1 MKFVLRHQL
10 RHMLT
15 GSKEFYVTSLFRQLI
30 DLMKH
35 QYPEH
40 EFELDSSHEYD
51 NFGYG
56 SVSSCM
62 SFSIINP
69 ENDNYILLSLFD
81 NWRYHF
87 MKHLGWNP
95 KQMKQFFYAGGFNFT
110 DYFNFK
116 FVNQNNKDNEFP
128 IDIKEVYQSFYYNP
142 YFDCCYNNM
151 DEISKLSHKNDEL
164 FFRGWMWDS
173 RKLMTDNL
181 NQSDIIIIDKN
192 QDNQNLDYIDYLTE
206 IKNYKAALS
215 LPGGTEICNRDIEC
229 FGIGVPVIRPSLQI
243 KFEDPL
249 IPNYHYIS
257 FYQPCDYTP
266 IGYPSYRSYE
276 DFKKN
281 LIYTW
286 NKVKN
291 DKEYLSFVSQNAKDW
306 FDKNCKMESNL
317 KFISKKIN
325 LDLLK

>member
-10 RHMLT
+10 RHMLM
-15 GSKEFYVTSLFRQLI
+15 GGREFYVTALFRQLI
-30 DLMKH
+30 DLLKN

-87 MKHLGWNP
+87 MTHLGWKP
-95 KQMKQFFYAGGFNFT
+95 KQMKQFFYAGGFNFA
-110 DYFNFK
+110 DYFDYK
-116 FVNQNNKDNEFP
+116 YVNKHNSGNEFP
-128 IDIKEVYQSFYYNP
+128 ENIQEVYQPFYYNP
-142 YFDCCYNNM
+142 YFDCCYDEMN
-151 DEISKLSHKNDEL
+151 EISKGTYNQKSL

-173 RKLMTDNL
+173 RKLMINNINRD
-181 NQSDIIIIDKN
+181 DIIIIDKN
-192 QDNQNLDYIDYLTE
+192 VDGQNLNYLE
-206 IKNYKAALS
+206 YLQEMKNYKVALS

-229 FGIGVPVIRPSLQI
+229 FGIGVPVIRPPLQI
-243 KFEDPL
+243 NFEDPL

-257 FYQPCDYTP
+257 FYEPCDYSP
-266 IGYPSYRSYE
+266 MGHPNYRSYD
-276 DFKKN
+276 DFQKS
-281 LIYTW
+281 LLSIW
-286 NKVKN
+286 DRVKDN
-291 DKEYLSFVSQNAKDW
+291 DEYLNFISRNAKVW
-306 FDKNCKMESNL
+306 FERNCKLQSNL
-317 KFISKKIN
+317 KFLSKKIN
-325 LDLLK
+325 LNLIK